1 MTREDGMEATTA
13 TSGDAAAT
21 FGGATKYGWQVVL
34 FSGAGWLFDG
44 YVINVWPL
52 AIPFVMTDLQL
63 TVENIGT
70 ITTIYVTAYM
80 LGTLFGGTFADYLGR
95 RSVLSFS
102 VLFYMFVDALTAV
115 AQGFWSLSFFRFMT
129 GTGTGMELP
138 VGSTFITEAVDNN
151 WRARL
156 IGIMNMGYP
165 VGYVL
170 AIGAFATIGAVWG
183 WRGVFLAS
191 IIPGLVVF
199 FIRLKVSESPR
210 FQEARERL
218 ARGEVQRDRVASI
231 TVFRKPYSRDALPA
245 VLYWIGNAFAFWAFY
260 TFIPLY
266 LVKVRQIP
274 TSVELTWLATYQVW
288 AVLMTYLGG
297 WLSDRHGRRPVA
309 IGSALLTLASV
320 WAVTLVPD
328 GAPLYLAGALLFGFN
343 NSTWVVSFAH
353 STELFPTHI
362 RGSGIGTTMACG
374 RVVSILAPMFFG
386 IVAARYGIATAFRYG
401 AMAWLLTVLG
411 YLLSRETSGV
421 ALERIEQHAAS
432 AAAPSLAPQP

>member
-1 MTREDGMEATTA
+1 MVSTITTYTDTAASIGGTTR
-13 TSGDAAAT
+13 
-21 FGGATKYGWQVVL
+21 YGWQVVL

-52 AIPFVMTDLQL
+52 AIPFVMADLSL
-63 TVENIGT
+63 TVASIGT

-80 LGTLFGGTFADYLGR
+80 LGTLLGGTFADYLGR

-138 VGSTFITEAVDNN
+138 VGSTFITEAVNSK

-165 VGYVL
+165 VGYAL
-170 AIGAFATIGAVWG
+170 AIGAFATIGAAWG
-183 WRGVFLAS
+183 WRGVFVAS
-191 IIPGLVVF
+191 IIPGIVVF
-199 FIRLKVSESPR
+199 VVRLKVSESPR

-218 ARGEVQRDRVASI
+218 ARGEVRRDRVANI
-231 TVFRKPYSRDALPA
+231 TVFRKPYVRDAVPA

-266 LVKVRQIP
+266 LVKVRQLSTP
-274 TSVELTWLATYQVW
+274 TELMWLASYQIW
-288 AVLMTYLGG
+288 AVAMTYLGA
-297 WLSDRHGRRPVA
+297 WVSDLHGRRPVA
-309 IGSALLTLASV
+309 IVSALLTLASV

-328 GAPLYLAGALLFGFN
+328 GWPLYLAGALLFGFN

-374 RVVSILAPMFFG
+374 RVVSILAPTFFG
-386 IVAARYGIATAFRYG
+386 VVAAHHGIATAFRYG
-401 AMAWLLTVLG
+401 ALAWLLTVLG

-421 ALERIEQHAAS
+421 ALEHIEAAT
-432 AAAPSLAPQP
+432 QPAE

>member
-1 MTREDGMEATTA
+1 MASTIATPADTAERIGGTTR
-13 TSGDAAAT
+13 
-21 FGGATKYGWQVVL
+21 YGWHVVL

-52 AIPFVMTDLQL
+52 AIPFVMTDLNL

-80 LGTLFGGTFADYLGR
+80 LGTLLGGTFADYLGR

-115 AQGFWSLSFFRFMT
+115 AQGFWSLSFFRFLT

-138 VGSTFITEAVDNN
+138 VDSTFITEAVNSK

-165 VGYVL
+165 VGYAL
-170 AIGAFATIGAVWG
+170 AIGAFATIGAEWG
-183 WRGVFLAS
+183 WRGVFVAS
-191 IIPGLVVF
+191 IIPGIVVF
-199 FIRLKVSESPR
+199 VVRLKVSESPR

-218 ARGEVQRDRVASI
+218 ARGEVRRDRVANI
-231 TVFRKPYSRDALPA
+231 TVFRKPYARDAVPA

-266 LVKVRQIP
+266 LVKVRELSTP
-274 TSVELTWLATYQVW
+274 TMLMWLASYQVW
-288 AVLMTYLGG
+288 AVVMTYLGA
-297 WLSDRHGRRPVA
+297 WVSDLHGRRPVA
-309 IGSALLTLASV
+309 IVSALLTLASV

-328 GAPLYLAGALLFGFN
+328 GWPLYLAGALLFGFN

-386 IVAARYGIATAFRYG
+386 VVAARYGIATAFRYG
-401 AMAWLLTVLG
+401 ALAWLLTVLG

-421 ALERIEQHAAS
+421 ELEHIE
-432 AAAPSLAPQP
+432 AAAQPAE

>member
-1 MTREDGMEATTA
+1 MASRIASTA
-13 TSGDAAAT
+13 DSAAPSRA
-21 FGGATKYGWQVVL
+21 ASRYGWQVVL

-52 AIPFVMTDLQL
+52 AIPFVMTDLNL
-63 TVENIGT
+63 TVGNIGA

-80 LGTLFGGTFADYLGR
+80 LGTLLGGTFADYLGR

-102 VLFYMFVDALTAV
+102 VLFYMFIDALTAV
-115 AQGFWSLSFFRFMT
+115 AQGFWTLSFFRFLT

-138 VGSTFITEAVDNN
+138 VGSTFITEAVDNK

-165 VGYVL
+165 VGYAM

-191 IIPGLVVF
+191 IVPGIIVFVV
-199 FIRLKVSESPR
+199 RLKVSESPR

-218 ARGEVQRDRVASI
+218 ARGEVQRDRVSNI
-231 TVFRKPYSRDALPA
+231 TVFRKPYARDSVPA

-266 LVKVRQIP
+266 LVKVRGLS
-274 TSVELTWLATYQVW
+274 TSTELVWLATYQVW
-288 AVLMTYLGG
+288 AVVATYLGG
-297 WLSDRHGRRPVA
+297 WLSDVRGRRPVA
-309 IGSALLTLASV
+309 VASALLTLASV

-328 GAPLYLAGALLFGFN
+328 GWPLYLAGALIFSFN

-353 STELFPTHI
+353 STELYPTHI

-386 IVAARYGIATAFRYG
+386 IVAAQYGIAVAFRLG
-401 AMAWLLTVLG
+401 ALAWLLTVLG

-421 ALERIEQHAAS
+421 ALEHIEQPAALP
-432 AAAPSLAPQP
+432 AE

>member
-1 MTREDGMEATTA
+1 MASTDITSATEAPGRLGGTTR
-13 TSGDAAAT
+13 
-21 FGGATKYGWQVVL
+21 YGWQVVL

-63 TVENIGT
+63 TVGDIGT
-70 ITTIYVTAYM
+70 ITTIYVTAYT
-80 LGTLFGGTFADYLGR
+80 LGTLLGGTFADYLGR

-138 VGSTFITEAVDNN
+138 VGSTFITEAVNN
-151 WRARL
+151 KWRARL
-156 IGIMNMGYP
+156 IGIMNCGYP

-183 WRGVFLAS
+183 WRGVFVAS
-191 IIPGLVVF
+191 IIPGIVVF
-199 FIRLKVSESPR
+199 FVRLRVSESPH
-210 FQEARERL
+210 FQAARERL
-218 ARGEVQRDRVASI
+218 ARGEVKRDRVANI
-231 TVFRKPYSRDALPA
+231 TVFRKPFARDAWPA

-266 LVKVRQIP
+266 LVKVRQISTP
-274 TSVELTWLATYQVW
+274 VELTWLATYQVW
-288 AVLMTYLGG
+288 AVAMTYLGG
-297 WLSDRHGRRPVA
+297 WLSDIYGRRPVA
-309 IGSALLTLASV
+309 IISALLTLISV

-386 IVAARYGIATAFRYG
+386 ILAARYGIATAFRFG
-401 AMAWLLTVLG
+401 ALAWLLTVLG

-421 ALERIEQHAAS
+421 ALERIEQDAAS
-432 AAAPSLAPQP
+432 AAQPAFRR

>member
-1 MTREDGMEATTA
+1 MEATTA

-21 FGGATKYGWQVVL
+21 FGGTTEYGWQVVL

-63 TVENIGT
+63 TIENIGA

-138 VGSTFITEAVDNN
+138 VGSTFITEAVDNK

-165 VGYVL
+165 VGYAL

-183 WRGVFLAS
+183 WRGVFLTS
-191 IIPGLVVF
+191 IIPGIVVF

-210 FQEARERL
+210 FQEARERV
-218 ARGEVQRDRVASI
+218 ARGEVQRDRVANI
-231 TVFRKPYSRDALPA
+231 TVFRKPYVRDALPA

-274 TSVELTWLATYQVW
+274 TSIELTWLATYQLW
-288 AVLMTYLGG
+288 AVLMTYVGG

-309 IGSALLTLASV
+309 IVSALLTLASV

-362 RGSGIGTTMACG
+362 RGSGVGTTMACG

-386 IVAARYGIATAFRYG
+386 VVAARYGIATAFRYG
-401 AMAWLLTVLG
+401 AMAWLLTMLG

-421 ALERIEQHAAS
+421 ALERIEQHAA
-432 AAAPSLAPQP
+432 AATPSVAPLPQPSE